1 LSKPYSKN
9 EPKSAALFIFN
20 PLITD
25 LTNSKLQVSISKF
38 LKQVG
43 TTSGQSLIAVP
54 YSMRSPLK
62 RIDAPSDSLMIMAPF
77 TADKSS
83 MVPLATS
90 EYSSLKEESHPFWA
104 R

>member
-1 LSKPYSKN
+1 M
-9 EPKSAALFIFN
+9 
-20 PLITD
+20 
-25 LTNSKLQVSISKF
+25 
-38 LKQVG
+38 
-43 TTSGQSLIAVP
+43 IAVP

-90 EYSSLKEESHPFWA
+90 EYSLLKEESHPFWA